1 VIVTMLS
8 PTDGIV
14 WTGKVKFLSF
24 RTVEGSMG
32 VLPQRA
38 PIVTHL
44 SVDFVKIIDENETE
58 HLFATYG
65 GFLHCDGEK
74 VSIVSS
80 KILKAEDIDPHIMK
94 SADQRAKYL
103 IELQNH
109 MLKDAKMEVTVKT
122 GRSGEM

>member
-1 VIVTMLS
+1 VVVTMLS

-14 WTGKVKFLSF
+14 WTGKVKLLVF

-32 VLPQRA
+32 VLPKRA

-44 SVDFVKIIDENETE
+44 SVDFVKIVDENEAE

-74 VSIVSS
+74 ISVVSS
-80 KILKAEDIDPHIMK
+80 KVLKAEDIDPHIMK
-94 SADQRAKYL
+94 SAEQRAKYL

-109 MLKDAKMEVTVKT
+109 VLKDAKMEVTVKT
-122 GRSGEM
+122 GHSGEM